1 MKIAILNR
9 VFLTQKHIDRLKTLG
24 EVVFHTDTDNEQ
36 KAIEHLNDTDIAIV
50 DGFICPLNANVL
62 NNTNNLKYIVIQS
75 TGYDCIDLET
85 ATQKGIK
92 VSNVPTYASR
102 SVAEL
107 AIALM
112 FAVARKIPLAD
123 KAMRNDFF
131 EIDPRY
137 DLYNQFVGSTI
148 KGKTMGILGHGE
160 IGSKVAEM
168 AKGLGMQVLCFTKH
182 PAEINWIK
190 FLSLQEV
197 LTQSDVVSIHLPL
210 TPETE
215 NIISTNEFKQ
225 MKTESILINTARGK
239 HVNTQALYKALKTG
253 EIGGAGVDVIAD
265 ADENHPIFK
274 LENIVFTPHLA
285 FFTDESLRNLA
296 DTVVANVEAYI
307 KGSPINLVN

>member
-24 EVVFHTDTDNEQ
+24 EVVLHTDTDNEQ
-36 KAIEHLNDTDIAIV
+36 KAIEHLKDVDIAIV

-62 NNTNNLKYIVIQS
+62 NNTNSLKYIVIQS

-85 ATQKGIK
+85 ATQKGIT
-92 VSNVPTYASR
+92 VSNVPTYASQ

-112 FAVARKIPLAD
+112 FAVARKITLAD

-168 AKGLGMQVLCFTKH
+168 AHGLGMQVLCFTKH
-182 PAEINWIK
+182 PAEIDWIK

-225 MKTESILINTARGK
+225 MKTESILVNTARGK
-239 HVNTQALYKALKTG
+239 HVNTQALYEALKTG